1 VTTYG
6 QINVGSPLT
15 LTDSEGSETT
25 VTSRGSYT
33 IWVAAYDANDG
44 TGKWAMDAGSD
55 GLDYF
60 FAFGI
65 DHGTNDIYVGGGVY
79 STPEAFVWGDV
90 KRPNA
95 MRQYEPSSDISG
107 YVGTTKGF
115 TAQIKSTSSLPDCL
129 STCSSVVG
137 PQASDVKDGHCYINR
152 HCYSEGD
159 FAPYPG
165 EHCRKCDPTTAAG
178 RLEWSD
184 PVTTSMCFIGGK
196 CIEEGAHEQVVTGQ
210 GRRGPTYGDDPC
222 SVCKPSVSGT
232 EYTKNSTGCL
242 MVRLSTRARRPTC
255 DAHVPVA
262 AVAHRPYAPVP
273 SARSWRR
280 TCPSSKRLATT
291 TKGK

>member
-1 VTTYG
+1 
-6 QINVGSPLT
+6 
-15 LTDSEGSETT
+15 
-25 VTSRGSYT
+25 
-33 IWVAAYDANDG
+33 
-44 TGKWAMDAGSD
+44 
-55 GLDYF
+55 
-60 FAFGI
+60 
-65 DHGTNDIYVGGGVY
+65 
-79 STPEAFVWGDV
+79 
-90 KRPNA
+90 

-129 STCSSVVG
+129 STCSAVVG

-152 HCYSEGD
+152 HCYQEGD

-165 EHCRKCDPTTAAG
+165 EHCRKCDPTTAAS

-262 AVAHRPYAPVP
+262 PVAHRPYAPVP
-273 SARSWRR
+273 SVRSWRW

-291 TKGK
+291 TKGA